1 MKWLIAP
8 DSFKNCLRSPQVAA
22 QLAAGIR
29 DISPDDEIIE
39 LPLADGGEGTA
50 EAAARAAG
58 GTLESVPVTGPLGNP
73 VEARFARLP
82 AGTVV
87 VEMAEVAGLERL
99 PDGKNDPLRATTY
112 GVGELFLKLLKNGT
126 RDFVIGIG
134 GSATVDGGLGFVQAL
149 GAVCR
154 DAQGRIIPPGAGGGA
169 LSEVAAL
176 DCSALPPELVQARIR
191 IGSDVTNPLTGP
203 RGAARV
209 FGPQKGA
216 GPGQVETLE
225 AGLRRWAELWRDAGD
240 VPGDGAAGGLG
251 FLLRRLGA
259 TTESGAE
266 LLLGLAGFDRKL
278 AGTGWVVTGEGR
290 TDRQS
295 LDGKLCSVVAARA
308 ARAGVGTILC
318 SGALE
323 PGLDSKLFA
332 AMFSIGSGP
341 VSLAEAFAQTPENL
355 RRMGRNL
362 ANLARKSSL

>member
-87 VEMAEVAGLERL
+87 VEMAEAAGLERL

-154 DAQGRIIPPGAGGGA
+154 DAQGRIIPPGAGGRRALGGRRARLLRAASGTCAGA
-169 LSEVAAL
+169 NPHRFGCDQPA
-176 DCSALPPELVQARIR
+176 DRSARS
-191 IGSDVTNPLTGP
+191 G
-203 RGAARV
+203 
-209 FGPQKGA
+209 
-216 GPGQVETLE
+216 
-225 AGLRRWAELWRDAGD
+225 AGLRSAEG
-240 VPGDGAAGGLG
+240 
-251 FLLRRLGA
+251 
-259 TTESGAE
+259 
-266 LLLGLAGFDRKL
+266 
-278 AGTGWVVTGEGR
+278 GR
-290 TDRQS
+290 T
-295 LDGKLCSVVAARA
+295 
-308 ARAGVGTILC
+308 RAG
-318 SGALE
+318 
-323 PGLDSKLFA
+323 
-332 AMFSIGSGP
+332 
-341 VSLAEAFAQTPENL
+341 
-355 RRMGRNL
+355 RN
-362 ANLARKSSL
+362 A

>member
-82 AGTVV
+82 AGTAV
-87 VEMAEVAGLERL
+87 VEMAEAAGLERL

-112 GVGELFLKLLKNGT
+112 GVGELFLKLLKSGT

-191 IGSDVTNPLTGP
+191 IGSDVTN
-203 RGAARV
+203 R
-209 FGPQKGA
+209 
-216 GPGQVETLE
+216 
-225 AGLRRWAELWRDAGD
+225 
-240 VPGDGAAGGLG
+240 
-251 FLLRRLGA
+251 
-259 TTESGAE
+259 
-266 LLLGLAGFDRKL
+266 
-278 AGTGWVVTGEGR
+278 
-290 TDRQS
+290 
-295 LDGKLCSVVAARA
+295 
-308 ARAGVGTILC
+308 
-318 SGALE
+318 
-323 PGLDSKLFA
+323 
-332 AMFSIGSGP
+332 
-341 VSLAEAFAQTPENL
+341 
-355 RRMGRNL
+355 
-362 ANLARKSSL
+362 